1 MAEGPRDIHDS
12 GFKLLFDH
20 ADMVRDL
27 LRGFVP
33 ADIVGGFDFA
43 SLEPFPT
50 DYVGDGLRQSR
61 SDRVW
66 RVRFR
71 AAGSQEWLYL
81 LLLLEFQSTAD
92 RYMAVRVLSYT
103 AQTWLKLIRGG
114 DLMSDGRL
122 PPVLPVVIYN
132 GSPRWSA
139 PLEVREAVA
148 EVGAGLAPFQ
158 PRQRYLLLDQGALD
172 VETLPSG
179 NLVSAQ
185 VGLGRAPVPDV
196 PAALGRIGALLSE
209 PRHGSLRRA
218 FAEMARQLVSRS
230 RTAGSQAGLVESLR
244 ELAQAGDLN
253 AMASTLGERI
263 DEYVEEKI
271 AKGIAER
278 TAERHKQGL
287 AQGLERGREEALE
300 RGLRHER
307 AMLSRQAARKFGAGT
322 ATRLEALLERIDD
335 PERFVRIGEDVI
347 DCATGAELLARV
359 EGAAGRA

>member
-20 ADMVRDL
+20 TDMVRDL

-33 ADIVGGFDFA
+33 ADIVGDFDFA

-50 DYVGDGLRQSR
+50 DHVGDGLRQSR

-92 RYMAVRVLSYT
+92 RYMSVRVLSCT
-103 AQTWLKLIRGG
+103 AQTWLKLIRSG

-132 GSPRWSA
+132 GAPRWSA

-148 EVGAGLAPFQ
+148 EAGLAPFQ

-230 RTAGSQAGLVESLR
+230 RTAGSQPGLVESLR

-263 DEYVEEKI
+263 DEYVEEK
-271 AKGIAER
+271 A
-278 TAERHKQGL
+278 AERHKQGL

-307 AMLSRQAARKFGAGT
+307 AMLSRLAARKFGGET

>member
-1 MAEGPRDIHDS
+1 MANKPRDIHDS

-33 ADIVGGFDFA
+33 ADIVDDFDFN
-43 SLEPFPT
+43 SLEPLSP
-50 DYVGDGLRQSR
+50 DHVGDDLRQSR

-114 DLMSDGRL
+114 DLMSDGGL

-132 GSPRWSA
+132 GSSRWSA

-148 EVGAGLAPFQ
+148 EVGPGLAPFQ
-158 PRQRYLLLDQGALD
+158 PRQRYLLLDQGVLD

-185 VGLGRAPVPDV
+185 VGLGRAAVPDV

-218 FAEMARQLVSRS
+218 FAEMARQLVGRS
-230 RTAGSQAGLVESLR
+230 RTAGSQPGLVESLR

-263 DEYVEEKI
+263 DEYVEEK
-271 AKGIAER
+271 A
-278 TAERHKQGL
+278 AERHKQGI

-300 RGLRHER
+300 RELRHER
-307 AMLSRQAARKFGAGT
+307 AMLSRLAARKFGGET
-322 ATRLEALLERIDD
+322 AARLEALLERIDD

>member
-1 MAEGPRDIHDS
+1 
-12 GFKLLFDH
+12 
-20 ADMVRDL
+20 
-27 LRGFVP
+27 
-33 ADIVGGFDFA
+33 
-43 SLEPFPT
+43 
-50 DYVGDGLRQSR
+50 
-61 SDRVW
+61 
-66 RVRFR
+66 
-71 AAGSQEWLYL
+71 
-81 LLLLEFQSTAD
+81 
-92 RYMAVRVLSYT
+92 MAVRVLSYT

-114 DLMSDGRL
+114 DLMSDGGL

-148 EVGAGLAPFQ
+148 EAGPGLAPFQ

-185 VGLGRAPVPDV
+185 VGLGRAAVPDV

-218 FAEMARQLVSRS
+218 FAEMARQLVGRS
-230 RTAGSQAGLVESLR
+230 RTAGSQPGLVESLR

-263 DEYVEEKI
+263 DEYVEEKVRQ
-271 AKGIAER
+271 GIA
-278 TAERHKQGL
+278 QGVAQRV
-287 AQGLERGREEALE
+287 AQGFAQGREEEREEALE
-300 RGLRHER
+300 RELRR
-307 AMLSRQAARKFGAGT
+307 DRVLLSRQAARKFGGET

-359 EGAAGRA
+359 EGVAGHA

>member
-1 MAEGPRDIHDS
+1 
-12 GFKLLFDH
+12 
-20 ADMVRDL
+20 
-27 LRGFVP
+27 
-33 ADIVGGFDFA
+33 
-43 SLEPFPT
+43 
-50 DYVGDGLRQSR
+50 
-61 SDRVW
+61 
-66 RVRFR
+66 
-71 AAGSQEWLYL
+71 
-81 LLLLEFQSTAD
+81 
-92 RYMAVRVLSYT
+92 
-103 AQTWLKLIRGG
+103 
-114 DLMSDGRL
+114 MSDGRL

-148 EVGAGLAPFQ
+148 EAGAGLAPFQ

-230 RTAGSQAGLVESLR
+230 RTAGSQPGLVESLR

-271 AKGIAER
+271 ARGIAKGIAER
-278 TAERHKQGL
+278 IAERHKQVL
-287 AQGLERGREEALE
+287 AQGREEGREEGLE

-307 AMLSRQAARKFGAGT
+307 AMLSRQAARKFGSET

-335 PERFVRIGEDVI
+335 PERFARIGEDVI
-347 DCATGAELLARV
+347 DCATGAELIARV
-359 EGAAGRA
+359 EGAVGHA